1 MGLTMFYP
9 FIWGQSSLEL
19 PSLAEI
25 VGRMVPIEGLNA
37 SQAMALKRNLPRE
50 MQSAWNVLLTKGGRN
65 FMAKWQ
71 GIRENPS
78 VVLNPTV
85 SKVIEIMETH
95 V

>member
-1 MGLTMFYP
+1 MFYP
-9 FIWGQSSLEL
+9 FVWGQSSLEL

-37 SQAMALKRNLPRE
+37 AQAMSLKRNLPKE
-50 MQSAWNVLLTKGGRN
+50 METAWNVLLTKGGRN

-71 GIRENPS
+71 GIRTNPS
-78 VVLNPTV
+78 VVVNPTI
-85 SKVIEIMETH
+85 SKVIEVMETH